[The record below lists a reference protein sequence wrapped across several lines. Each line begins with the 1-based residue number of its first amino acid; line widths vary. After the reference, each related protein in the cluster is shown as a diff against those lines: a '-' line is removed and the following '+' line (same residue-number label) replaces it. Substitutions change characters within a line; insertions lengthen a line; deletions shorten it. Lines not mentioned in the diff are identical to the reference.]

1 MNYVFLPIKNP
12 NALLTIEWLIGVHHS
27 VRIID
32 ISTITIIIILSI
44 VIYIMLTE
52 MYECCI

>member
-12 NALLTIEWLIGVHHS
+12 NALLTIEWFIGVHHS

-52 MYECCI
+52 MY